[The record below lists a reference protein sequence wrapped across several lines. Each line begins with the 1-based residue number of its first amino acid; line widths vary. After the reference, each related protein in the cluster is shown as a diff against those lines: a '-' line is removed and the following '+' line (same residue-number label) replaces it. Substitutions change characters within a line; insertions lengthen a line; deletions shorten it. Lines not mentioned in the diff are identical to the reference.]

1 MGARYAQLSLEER
14 RKIERWRHAKVS
26 VNEMARVLKR
36 HRSTIFRELKRNHF
50 FDAELP
56 KVVGYFGVAAHS
68 MTRDRRTRQRKL
80 IRWPDLCSKVVERIN
95 TVGCRN
101 RFPIE

>member
-36 HRSTIFRELKRNHF
+36 HRSTIF
-50 FDAELP
+50 
-56 KVVGYFGVAAHS
+56 
-68 MTRDRRTRQRKL
+68 
-80 IRWPDLCSKVVERIN
+80 
-95 TVGCRN
+95 
-101 RFPIE
+101 